1 MDMCIYLTRYVNHG
15 YVYIFNQNNTE
26 MYSSQHLSLLM
37 FTLLWKLKWG
47 LLFVHVY
54 VRGQPNIGLEYFPK
68 SNYGHKFYHY
78 Q

>member
-1 MDMCIYLTRYVNHG
+1 
-15 YVYIFNQNNTE
+15 
-26 MYSSQHLSLLM
+26 M
-37 FTLLWKLKWG
+37 FILLWKLKWG

-68 SNYGHKFYHY
+68 SNYGHKFCHY